1 MLLSVS
7 EAGRPAFAQ
16 PDADWPAAKKVLMTT
31 APTPIPR
38 AHMAETN
45 IWRLPRATLW
55 GTSLDTPP
63 AARIAPPHEEP
74 GAADQPNRGQQVQA
88 QLGQIPAF
96 GE

>member
-1 MLLSVS
+1 M
-7 EAGRPAFAQ
+7 AQ
-16 PDADWPAAKKVLMTT
+16 PEADWPAAKKVLMTT

-63 AARIAPPHEEP
+63 AARIAPQTKNPVQQTSP
-74 GAADQPNRGQQVQA
+74 IAASRLRPSWARFPPSVNRLQSGSS
-88 QLGQIPAF
+88 
-96 GE
+96 